1 MSRKEVNT
9 TMSVAPRGIAVRT
22 VRLRTGHEE
31 AIARVTDAL
40 KTEGFGVLTSIDVK
54 ATVKEKLGLEFRPYT
69 ILGACNPPLA
79 HRALS
84 MAPEV
89 GLLLPCNVTVSEVE
103 PGVNEVALAD
113 PLAML
118 DLVGVAD
125 LRPVAEE
132 ARARLERVAAQ
143 LEVA

>member
-1 MSRKEVNT
+1 
-9 TMSVAPRGIAVRT
+9 MSVAPRGITARA
-22 VRLRTGHEE
+22 VRLRAGHQE
-31 AIARVTDAL
+31 AVARVTEAL

-54 ATVKEKLGLEFRPYT
+54 ATLKEKLGVEFRPYT

-103 PGVNEVALAD
+103 PGVSEVAMAD

-118 DLVGVAD
+118 DLVGAPG

-143 LEVA
+143 LEAV